1 MTISLIWAQARNR
14 VIGANGAIPWRLP
27 EDMANFKALTMG
39 STVIMGRATWD
50 SLPERFRPL
59 PGRHNIVLTRQ
70 PDWSADGV
78 EVAAS
83 LDHALA
89 TAGEAWVIGGAA
101 VYEAALPH
109 AHRIVLT
116 EIDATYDGD
125 TFAPELDESWR
136 RVSVDPAA
144 GWNTSTSGLE
154 YRISTYEKAA

>member
-59 PGRHNIVLTRQ
+59 PGRRNIVLTRR
-70 PDWSADGV
+70 PDWAADGV
-78 EVAAS
+78 EVASS
-83 LDHALA
+83 LDQALA
-89 TAGEAWVIGGAA
+89 AAGDIWVIGGAA
-101 VYEAALPH
+101 VYAAAIPR
-109 AHRIVLT
+109 AERIVLT
-116 EIDATYDGD
+116 EIDASYDGD
-125 TFAPELDESWR
+125 TFAPELGPSWR
-136 RVSVDPAA
+136 RVSVDPEA

-154 YRISTYEKAA
+154 YRISVYEKAA